1 MSEVKKALDIF
12 GSSVVNGA
20 RRNLAQ
26 KDKNSSKA
34 LSNSLAYDSKASK
47 NSFEFSLS
55 MEDYGEFIDA
65 GVKGIGGSRKK
76 PNAKGELA
84 YKLKK
89 VTNNKFK
96 YKKGIQNKPSYKHFN
111 GFTIRRG
118 IAPRSKGGQFT
129 KRRGLMEAI
138 SQSVWH
144 TGLET
149 TNFLKDPFD
158 KYFKTLPEK
167 VVEAYALE
175 VEDLLE
181 FSLKK

>member
-26 KDKNSSKA
+26 KNKNSSKA
-34 LSNSLAYDSKASK
+34 LSNSLAYDSKTSK

-65 GVKGIGGSRKK
+65 GVKGVGGTKADGSKWKVKR
-76 PNAKGELA
+76 
-84 YKLKK
+84 
-89 VTNNKFK
+89 VTNSKFK
-96 YKKGIQNKPSYKHFN
+96 YRSKRPPIMAFN
-111 GFTIRRG
+111 GWTIRRG
-118 IAPRSKGGQFT
+118 IAPRSKGGQFQ
-129 KRRGLMEAI
+129 KRRGILFAI
-138 SQSVWH
+138 ANSVYH